1 MQVDQGL
8 FHGLKHMWLHSQR
21 LLKGKQRWW
30 RWVGFLVVA
39 LSIVFNIVGGNT
51 VPCVDHL
58 KYED

>member
-8 FHGLKHMWLHSQR
+8 LHGLKHLYLHSQH
-21 LLKGKQRWW
+21 LLKSKRRGWW
-30 RWVGFLVVA
+30 WVGFLVA
-39 LSIVFNIVGGNT
+39 AFHIILSIVGGDM

>member
-1 MQVDQGL
+1 L
-8 FHGLKHMWLHSQR
+8 RSQH
-21 LLKGKQRWW
+21 LLKGKLRGW

-39 LSIVFNIVGGNT
+39 LPIVCSIVGDDT